1 MGNYKKG
8 WYKQKVRHS
17 RARKYGRAGGIYSTQ
32 QKLTTYGLKNPIPN
46 KIKGGFTD
54 NINPKHFNQEQ
65 LQKGINVE
73 LEHTNNPLIAREI
86 ATDHLAENPLYYKK
100 LEKIEPKSKPI
111 KVKIPTK
118 EVRRDKNQIEKDL
131 QKEIQKTTNPTEK
144 KRLEHMY
151 RELRKADTHTKFK
164 RFINEY
170 GYVLSTVGIALPF
183 YIVAPLSTAGVV
195 LGATVTG
202 EVPMSILV
210 QRLAVPITASAI
222 GIEGIKH
229 SIRTIRA
236 IKKREKEIIIEKT
249 KELQEN
255 TTLPPKEVKKIA
267 KRIAQQELHNT
278 KITHDLV

>member
-1 MGNYKKG
+1 MGNYKGSG
-8 WYKQKVRHS
+8 WHRQRVRHS
-17 RARKYGRAGGIYSTQ
+17 NARKYGKAGGIYSNNFGWH
-32 QKLTTYGLKNPIPN
+32 YPKNVFSD
-46 KIKGGFTD
+46 KIKGGLAD
-54 NINPKHFNQEQ
+54 NINPKYFNQEQ
-65 LQKGINVE
+65 LQKGVQVE
-73 LEHTNNPLIAREI
+73 LEHTNNPVIAREI
-86 ATDHLAENPLYYKK
+86 ATDHLAENLLYYKK
-100 LEKIEPKSKPI
+100 LEKIETKPEPI
-111 KVKIPTK
+111 KIKIPKK

-170 GYVLSTVGIALPF
+170 GYALSTVGIALPF

-195 LGATVTG
+195 LGATVTDL
-202 EVPMSILV
+202 VPMQILV
-210 QRLAVPITASAI
+210 QRLAVPITASLI
-222 GIEGIKH
+222 GIEGVKH

-255 TTLPPKEVKKIA
+255 TTLPSREIKKIA